1 MSSKHNFGTVLI
13 KLITQM
19 GIPAIIAALY
29 TVWAVGIQGEGKTL
43 IATFAT
49 SFFFIMWFAGQYY
62 RTLKQVKDEYNH
74 ETQVSEISRL
84 ANQQEAQLSEIS
96 RIAEFIERTIN
107 SPLTQEQASPEIPQQ
122 AMPIPSTESAETP
135 SSYLVMEKSKSS
147 YIDALLIEAEGASE
161 IGSAERALLVLS
173 VAFERSIR
181 KYAQV
186 NNIYQEQRESFS
198 SLLNR
203 VETSLG
209 NNYNLK
215 KLWQIR
221 NTVVHGQVKT
231 DYNSEEFAELIRTF
245 RSVIT
250 HLDLLSRKKF
260 TGDPCPRCGDLT
272 MGSGGWENVCGKC
285 GFTGDQD

>member
-1 MSSKHNFGTVLI
+1 
-13 KLITQM
+13 M

-29 TVWAVGIQGEGKTL
+29 TVWSVGIQGEAKAL

-96 RIAEFIERTIN
+96 RIAELIEKAIN
-107 SPLTQEQASPEIPQQ
+107 SPLAQEQAPPEIPQQ
-122 AMPIPSTESAETP
+122 TIPIPSTESPETTNSHLVVEKP
-135 SSYLVMEKSKSS
+135 ESSF
-147 YIDALLIEAEGASE
+147 IDALLIEAEGASE
-161 IGSAERALLVLS
+161 IGRAERALLVLS

-181 KYAQV
+181 KYAHAH
-186 NNIYQEQRESFS
+186 NIYQEQREAFS

-203 VETSLG
+203 VEKSLG

-215 KLWQIR
+215 RLWQIR

-231 DYNSEEFAELIRTF
+231 DYNSEEIAELIKTF

-250 HLDLLSRKKF
+250 HLDMLSRKIY
-260 TGDPCPRCGDLT
+260 TGVPCPRCGDLT